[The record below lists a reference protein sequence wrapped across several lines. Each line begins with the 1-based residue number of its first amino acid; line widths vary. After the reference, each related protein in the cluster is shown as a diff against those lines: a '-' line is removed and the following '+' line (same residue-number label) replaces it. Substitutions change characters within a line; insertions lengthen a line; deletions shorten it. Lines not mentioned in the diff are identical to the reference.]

1 MANAM
6 STTTNAGPRL
16 ATAAGSAHS
25 TSYAGLVF
33 RQFLRN
39 RAAVVAGIVLIIIGL
54 VALAGPLFLEDNRY
68 QMDLRSRLLPSSW
81 DHPLG
86 TDLLGRDML
95 TRLVQGG
102 RISLLITSG
111 AVALALIVGATMGIV
126 AGYYGRTVDLVVMR
140 VIDVLMTMPGFL
152 LAIAIIAALGVGTV
166 NVVLAVGI
174 FSIPAFARIARG
186 STLSVGAQ
194 DYVLAAK
201 ALGAPASRV
210 MLRHVL
216 PNIVPPLIVQTTLRL
231 ATAMLTAS
239 SLSFLGLGPQPP
251 TPEWGAML
259 ADGRDFITNAPQLV
273 FYPGLTILIVAMS
286 FNMVGDGLR
295 DALDPYLRR

>member
-1 MANAM
+1 M
-6 STTTNAGPRL
+6 STTTNTGPKL
-16 ATAAGSAHS
+16 ATAAGSARS
-25 TSYAGLVF
+25 TSYARLVF
-33 RQFLRN
+33 GQFLRN
-39 RAAVVAGIVLIIIGL
+39 RAAVVAGIILIIIGL
-54 VALAGPLFLEDNRY
+54 VTLVGPFFLEDNRY
-68 QMDLRSRLLPSSW
+68 QMDLRSRLLPASW

-140 VIDVLMTMPGFL
+140 IIDVLMTMPGFL

>member
-1 MANAM
+1 M
-6 STTTNAGPRL
+6 SATTMEPSLLSAAGPTQP
-16 ATAAGSAHS
+16 A
-25 TSYAGLVF
+25 SYGHLVL

-39 RAAVVAGIVLIIIGL
+39 HAAV
-54 VALAGPLFLEDNRY
+54 LAGLLLIAIFVIVAVAPLFIPDNRY
-68 QMDLRSRLLPSSW
+68 QMDLRSRLLPPSW
-81 DHPLG
+81 EHPLG

-95 TRLVQGG
+95 KRLIHGG
-102 RISLLITSG
+102 RTSLLITSG
-111 AVALALIVGATMGIV
+111 AVGFALVVGAGMGVI
-126 AGYYGRTVDLVVMR
+126 AGYYGRTVDMVMMR
-140 VIDVLMTMPGFL
+140 IVDILMTLPGFL
-152 LAIAIIAALGVGTV
+152 LAIAIIAALGVGTF
-166 NVVLAVGI
+166 NVVLAVGV
-174 FSIPAFARIARG
+174 FSVPAFARVARG
-186 STLSVGAQ
+186 SALSVGAQ

-201 ALGAPASRV
+201 AVGAGSSHV

-239 SLSFLGLGPQPP
+239 GLSFLGLGPQPP

-259 ADGRDFITNAPQLV
+259 ADGRDFITNAPQLL
-273 FYPGLTILIVAMS
+273 FYPGFTIFLVAMS